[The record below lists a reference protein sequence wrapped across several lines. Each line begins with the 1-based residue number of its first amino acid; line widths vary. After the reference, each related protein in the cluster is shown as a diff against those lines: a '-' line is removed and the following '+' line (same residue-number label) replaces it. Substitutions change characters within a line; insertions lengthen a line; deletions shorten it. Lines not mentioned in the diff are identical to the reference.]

1 MGAFAFGM
9 SRAVFGVGDYWLCP
23 LSRIWPGELTK
34 GSIPGLCIL
43 PCRPAQGK
51 SEIILKLFAC
61 NALRHCRYEI
71 CFTFGNGSCRCC
83 YRSIQYHKRTYRVWL
98 TFGDRGSTGMA
109 KTTDDQG
116 RGLWR
121 APAGTIDR
129 LLKDKGWT
137 RERMA
142 ELSGV
147 SEKTIYNLEKHGVSR
162 ATLVKIA
169 TTFGLPPESMA
180 VQVTEAGEM
189 ERFYPLVGL
198 QAEPPVVLSDS
209 EPYQDWTQHGDD
221 QVIEYLWAEAIGST
235 IQAEVLPKQEEMTSD
250 ECRFLRVSFKNVKD
264 SYPGNVAIH
273 PRGMRAVVAAEKR
286 LLVFQARLAEREDPE
301 CEPLGIGIAVRVRDA
316 RLEHWQYKV
325 GDDNYVLE
333 DITKEAPDWQTF
345 EVDLTAG
352 SGKWNKLTMGPLVD
366 GQTPDFSVITGIVF
380 EIGQRGR
387 FRRPDKG
394 EGTVD
399 IGGIFLRE
407 T

>member
-1 MGAFAFGM
+1 
-9 SRAVFGVGDYWLCP
+9 
-23 LSRIWPGELTK
+23 
-34 GSIPGLCIL
+34 
-43 PCRPAQGK
+43 
-51 SEIILKLFAC
+51 
-61 NALRHCRYEI
+61 
-71 CFTFGNGSCRCC
+71 
-83 YRSIQYHKRTYRVWL
+83 
-98 TFGDRGSTGMA
+98 MA

-121 APAGTIDR
+121 APAGSIDR

-137 RERMA
+137 RERLA

-147 SEKTIYNLEKHGVSR
+147 SEKTIYNLEKQGVSR
-162 ATLVKIA
+162 AKLVEIA

-198 QAEPPVVLSDS
+198 KAEPPVALSDS
-209 EPYQDWTQHGDD
+209 EPYQDWTQDGDD
-221 QVIEYLWAEAIGST
+221 QVIEYLWAEAMGSS
-235 IQAEVLPKQEEMTSD
+235 IQAEVPPKKEEKSNGVPA
-250 ECRFLRVSFKNVKD
+250 FFRVSFKNVKG

-273 PRGMRAVVAAEKR
+273 PRGMRAVAAAEKR
-286 LLVFQARLAEREDPE
+286 LLVFQARLAERKDPE
-301 CEPLGIGIAVRVRDA
+301 YEQSGIGIAVRVRDA

-333 DITKEAPDWQTF
+333 DITKEAPKWQTF

-352 SGKWNKLTMGPLVD
+352 SEKWNKLTMGPLVD

-380 EIGQRGR
+380 EFGQRGR
-387 FRRPDKG
+387 LRRPD
-394 EGTVD
+394 EGQGIVD
-399 IGGIFLRE
+399 VGGIFLKE